1 MFMKTNNM
9 INNFSVVIPVF
20 NEEEIF
26 LDSAKEI
33 YNICNQVDKPFEII
47 FSENGSSD
55 NTVNLIQNFIDDKD
69 SCFMI
74 RNEIANYG
82 LALKN
87 GFKNAKNDLI
97 ISFDIDYFSQKFLD
111 QSLKLSDEFAAIV
124 ASKRMSESEDE
135 RTIVRKLATSTF
147 VFILKILFQTSL
159 SDTHGMKAIR
169 RVNIEKEINNVIS
182 TQDIFDTELLI
193 RIEKSGYKILEVPA
207 KVNEIRPSVSVIFTR
222 IPRTLKSLFLLRLQL
237 LKESLNT
244 NNL

>member
-1 MFMKTNNM
+1 M

-33 YNICNQVDKPFEII
+33 YNICKQVDKPFEII

-97 ISFDIDYFSQKFLD
+97 VSFDIDYFSQKFLD

-124 ASKRMSESEDE
+124 ASKRMSESEDK

-169 RVNIEKEINNVIS
+169 RVNIEKEIDNVIS

-193 RIEKSGYKILEVPA
+193 RIEKSGFKIQEVPT
-207 KVNEIRPSVSVIFTR
+207 KVNEMRPSVSVIFKR
-222 IPRTLKSLFLLRLQL
+222 IPRTLKSLLKLRYQL
-237 LKESLNT
+237 FKESLNT

>member
-1 MFMKTNNM
+1 M

-33 YNICNQVDKPFEII
+33 FNICKQVDKPFEII

-97 ISFDIDYFSQKFLD
+97 VSFDIDYFSQKFLD

-124 ASKRMSESEDE
+124 ASKRMSESEDK

-159 SDTHGMKAIR
+159 SDTHGMKAIK
-169 RVNIEKEINNVIS
+169 RVNIEKEIDNVIS

-193 RIEKSGYKILEVPA
+193 RIEKSGFKIQEVPT
-207 KVNEIRPSVSVIFTR
+207 KVNEMRPSVSVIYNR
-222 IPRTLKSLFLLRLQL
+222 IPRTIKSLLKLRYQL
-237 LKESLNT
+237 FKESLNT

>member
-1 MFMKTNNM
+1 M

-26 LDSAKEI
+26 LDSPKEI
-33 YNICNQVDKPFEII
+33 YNICKQVDKPFEII

-69 SCFMI
+69 SCFII

-97 ISFDIDYFSQKFLD
+97 VSFDIDYFSQKFLN

-124 ASKRMSESEDE
+124 ASKRMIESEDK

-169 RVNIEKEINNVIS
+169 RVNIEKEIDNVIS

-193 RIEKSGYKILEVPA
+193 RIEKSGFKIQEVPT
-207 KVNEIRPSVSVIFTR
+207 KVNEMRPSVSVIFKR
-222 IPRTLKSLFLLRLQL
+222 IPRTLKSLLKLRYQL
-237 LKESLNT
+237 FKESLNT

>member
-1 MFMKTNNM
+1 M

-33 YNICNQVDKPFEII
+33 YNICKQVDQPFEII

-74 RNEIANYG
+74 SNEIANYG

-97 ISFDIDYFSQKFLD
+97 ISFDIDYFSQEFLD

-124 ASKRMSESEDE
+124 ASKRMSESEDK

-193 RIEKSGYKILEVPA
+193 RIEKSGFKIQEVPA
-207 KVNEIRPSVSVIFTR
+207 KVNEMRPSVSVIFKR
-222 IPRTLKSLFLLRLQL
+222 IPRTLKSLLKLRYQL
-237 LKESLNT
+237 FKESLNT

>member
-1 MFMKTNNM
+1 MFMKMNNM

-26 LDSAKEI
+26 LDSANKIYKICKEM
-33 YNICNQVDKPFEII
+33 NKPFEII

-55 NTVNLIQNFIDDKD
+55 NTVNLIQTFINDKD
-69 SCFMI
+69 NCFMI

-87 GFKNAKNDLI
+87 GFENSKNELI
-97 ISFDIDYFSQKFLD
+97 ISFDIDYFSKRFLE
-111 QSLKLSDEFAAIV
+111 QSLNLNQEFVALV
-124 ASKRMSESEDE
+124 ASKRMSESEDK

-147 VFILKILFQTSL
+147 VFILKILFRTSL

-169 RVNIEKEINNVIS
+169 RNNVQKEINNVIS
-182 TQDIFDTELLI
+182 SQDIFDTELLI
-193 RIEKSGYKILEVPA
+193 RIEKSGFKIQEVPT
-207 KVNEIRPSVSVIFTR
+207 KVNEIRPSVSVIFKR
-222 IPRTLKSLFLLRLQL
+222 IPRTLKSLLKLRYQL
-237 LKESLNT
+237 FKESLNT

>member
-26 LDSAKEI
+26 LNSAKKI
-33 YNICNQVDKPFEII
+33 YNICNEVDKPFEII
-47 FSENGSSD
+47 FSENGSTD
-55 NTVNLIQNFIDDKD
+55 NTVNLIQNFINDKD
-69 SCFMI
+69 NCFMI

-97 ISFDIDYFSQKFLD
+97 ISFDIDYFSQKFLE
-111 QSLKLSDEFAAIV
+111 QSLKLSDEFVGIV

-147 VFILKILFQTSL
+147 VL
-159 SDTHGMKAIR
+159 
-169 RVNIEKEINNVIS
+169 
-182 TQDIFDTELLI
+182 
-193 RIEKSGYKILEVPA
+193 Y
-207 KVNEIRPSVSVIFTR
+207 
-222 IPRTLKSLFLLRLQL
+222 
-237 LKESLNT
+237 
-244 NNL
+244 

>member
-1 MFMKTNNM
+1 MFMKMNNM

-26 LDSAKEI
+26 LESADKI
-33 YNICNQVDKPFEII
+33 FNICQEMNMPFEII
-47 FSENGSSD
+47 FSENGSLD
-55 NTVNLIQNFIDDKD
+55 NTKNLIHAFIEDKD
-69 SCFMI
+69 NCFTI
-74 RNEIANYG
+74 NSNYANYG

-87 GFKNAKNDLI
+87 GFEIAKNDVV
-97 ISFDIDYFSQKFLD
+97 ISFDIDYFSKKFLK
-111 QSLKLSDEFAAIV
+111 QSLKLDENFVALV
-124 ASKRMSESEDE
+124 ASKRLNESEDE
-135 RTIVRKLATSTF
+135 RTFIRKMATSIF
-147 VFILKILFQTSL
+147 VLILKLLFQTSL

-169 RVNIEKEINNVIS
+169 RYNIQKEINNVIS

-237 LKESLNT
+237 FKESLNT

>member
-1 MFMKTNNM
+1 M

-33 YNICNQVDKPFEII
+33 YNICKEVDKPFEII

-87 GFKNAKNDLI
+87 GFKNCKNDLI

-111 QSLKLSDEFAAIV
+111 QSLKLSDEFAAVV
-124 ASKRMSESEDE
+124 ASKRMSESEDK

-169 RVNIEKEINNVIS
+169 RVNIEKEIENVIS

-193 RIEKSGYKILEVPA
+193 RIEKSGFKIQEVPT
-207 KVNEIRPSVSVIFTR
+207 KVNEMRPSVSVIFKR
-222 IPRTLKSLFLLRLQL
+222 IPRTLKSLLKLRYQL
-237 LKESLNT
+237 FKESLNT